1 MTPVQDLLAD
11 PRIEAAIAEMQALIR
26 QHYPDATFDVSLGDD
41 PVGVYLWATVDVED
55 RNDVI
60 DVYIDRLVD
69 LHVEEEL
76 PFHVIPVRPPE
87 RVAAMLRERGARSS
101 ATPAAVAS
109 S

>member
-87 RVAAMLRERGARSS
+87 RIEAMLRKRASES
-101 ATPAAVAS
+101 AGTPKVVAAS
-109 S
+109 